1 MAPALAAADEA
12 LAAAEKS
19 ALQLDRAAAANSI
32 AQAGKSV
39 ASLRDEIAKQD
50 GEEKTAALWEIDGVR
65 ERIDRALAE
74 VVAVSIAVNA
84 DRHELVAGENFG
96 VDLSFPDKPAV
107 PVERAVDS
115 STVRV
120 PVGWATTVAET
131 KPGSNSYHF
140 NIAIPAGA
148 KAPSSPGDVIQPFP
162 APLASL
168 ALHVTVDGYG
178 FTIEKPV
185 EFSETKTTGIETYPL
200 ELVPA
205 VTLTVEPEQ
214 VMVPVKRAGAP
225 VELLARVRYHAT
237 KPTSVS
243 VGLDAP
249 DGWKVQPIAPMDFSS
264 PGDRLIR
271 FIAAPPPR
279 IALGAYALRP
289 YATIGGETFR
299 TSLEPIP
306 TLPTRDSS
314 RPADATV
321 HVLDLDVPAGLRVG
335 YIDAD
340 NDLVPETLRRIG
352 IQVDLLD
359 EVTLAFGDLSHY
371 DAIVVGLRAYEL
383 RPDVA
388 LSNGRLLD
396 YVQKGGTLLVQYER
410 DFAWNKLK
418 PAPFK
423 SEIANGGTRVTD
435 AASPVRFLAPN
446 DPLLNS
452 PNKISLADFDGWVQE
467 RGIYFWEDKPDK
479 LDPKYVTL
487 LGLTDQGEPEAKGSL
502 VYARYGKGLYIYTG
516 LVFFRELPAGVP
528 GAYRLFVNLLS
539 QTRHSAPK

>member
-1 MAPALAAADEA
+1 
-12 LAAAEKS
+12 
-19 ALQLDRAAAANSI
+19 
-32 AQAGKSV
+32 
-39 ASLRDEIAKQD
+39 
-50 GEEKTAALWEIDGVR
+50 
-65 ERIDRALAE
+65 
-74 VVAVSIAVNA
+74 
-84 DRHELVAGENFG
+84 
-96 VDLSFPDKPAV
+96 
-107 PVERAVDS
+107 
-115 STVRV
+115 
-120 PVGWATTVAET
+120 
-131 KPGSNSYHF
+131 
-140 NIAIPAGA
+140 
-148 KAPSSPGDVIQPFP
+148 
-162 APLASL
+162 
-168 ALHVTVDGYG
+168 
-178 FTIEKPV
+178 
-185 EFSETKTTGIETYPL
+185 
-200 ELVPA
+200 
-205 VTLTVEPEQ
+205 
-214 VMVPVKRAGAP
+214 MVPIKHAGAP

-237 KPTSVS
+237 KPASVY

-249 DGWKVQPIAPMDFSS
+249 DGWKVQPIAPLDFSS

-271 FIAAPPPR
+271 FIASPPPR

-289 YATIGGETFR
+289 YAKIGEETFR

-321 HVLDLDVPAGLRVG
+321 HVLDLNVPMGLRVG

-435 AASPVRFLAPN
+435 AASPVHFLAPN

-487 LGLTDQGEPEAKGSL
+487 LGFTDQGEPEAKGSL

-539 QTRHSAPK
+539 QTRYSAPK